1 MNPYTFSLALGA
13 TGLVVMALG
22 GLGHHTGHAGHT
34 PHASG
39 PTGALSGHG
48 HHGAALPN
56 SAHGHAHQSHTEQ
69 HGTAQGKLWAFLSP
83 RVLFRFLVGVG
94 ASGLLRD
101 RWLFEPLVAA
111 RALAGGV
118 LFERYVV
125 TPIWNG
131 LLHFAS
137 EPAQTLA
144 RAVFEVAQAVTDFDA
159 QGQGLIAVEF
169 DGQLVQVLG
178 ILRPEELSIG
188 VWVRRGGRVRI
199 EEVDAVRTRC
209 LVSSLTP

>member
-22 GLGHHTGHAGHT
+22 GLEHHTGHAGHT

-111 RALAGGV
+111 GALAGGV

-169 DGQLVQVLG
+169 DGQLA
-178 ILRPEELSIG
+178 
-188 VWVRRGGRVRI
+188 RGALHWRTG
-199 EEVDAVRTRC
+199 APGRTR
-209 LVSSLTP
+209 PH

>member
-34 PHASG
+34 PHTPG

-48 HHGAALPN
+48 HHGAALPS
-56 SAHGHAHQSHTEQ
+56 SAHGHAHQSHTGQ

-111 RALAGGV
+111 GALAGGV

-137 EPAQTLA
+137 EPAQTLE

-159 QGQGLIAVEF
+159 QGQGLIALEL

-188 VWVRRGGRVRI
+188 VRVRRGGRVRI
-199 EEVDAVRTRC
+199 EEVDAVRNRC

>member
-1 MNPYTFSLALGA
+1 
-13 TGLVVMALG
+13 
-22 GLGHHTGHAGHT
+22 
-34 PHASG
+34 
-39 PTGALSGHG
+39 
-48 HHGAALPN
+48 
-56 SAHGHAHQSHTEQ
+56 
-69 HGTAQGKLWAFLSP
+69 
-83 RVLFRFLVGVG
+83 VG
-94 ASGLLRD
+94 ASGLLLD

-111 RALAGGV
+111 GALAGGV

-137 EPAQTLA
+137 EPAQTLE

-159 QGQGLIAVEF
+159 QGQGLIALEL

-188 VWVRRGGRVRI
+188 VRVRRGGRVRI
-199 EEVDAVRTRC
+199 EEVDAVRNRC

>member
-22 GLGHHTGHAGHT
+22 GLEHHTGHAGHT

-111 RALAGGV
+111 GALAGGV

>member
-13 TGLVVMALG
+13 TGTVVMALG

-111 RALAGGV
+111 GALAGGV

>member
-22 GLGHHTGHAGHT
+22 GLEHHTGHAGHT

-111 RALAGGV
+111 GALAGGV

-137 EPAQTLA
+137 EPAQTLE

-199 EEVDAVRTRC
+199 EEVDAVRNRC